1 MTDTPERE
9 LIEQLRAFAYQLS
22 RCSEIT
28 LGKQDCAETST
39 ELTQAAD
46 TIEALLSRVDKLEET
61 LRIAARY
68 IPNVREGEEYWEEKQ
83 RDREL
88 VLNTLNRSAS

>member
-46 TIEALLSRVDKLEET
+46 TIEALLSRIDKLEEALRVIEKLRLSGMET
-61 LRIAARY
+61 AAQRIARA
-68 IPNVREGEEYWEEKQ
+68 
-83 RDREL
+83 
-88 VLNTLNRSAS
+88 TLNRSAS